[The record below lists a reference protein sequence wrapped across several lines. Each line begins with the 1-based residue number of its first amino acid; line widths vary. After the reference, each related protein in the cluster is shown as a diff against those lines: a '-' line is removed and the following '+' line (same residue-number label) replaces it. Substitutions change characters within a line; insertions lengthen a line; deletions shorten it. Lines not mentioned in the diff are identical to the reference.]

1 MVKNGCEPPGASWDW
16 TQVLWEAASALNHWT
31 VCLALP
37 RRTFHLPK
45 AIATASPYPQKAGY
59 HSVSKR
65 QSQRFFITLPI
76 HLKPKMTSGLL
87 PSVANLR
94 VYYCNERFPE
104 AGVPDEKDRDQTSG
118 FPIPPVRFQRMI
130 NKSRRQKR
138 QRWQK
143 LPWTLIPLIDF

>member
-1 MVKNGCEPPGASWDW
+1 
-16 TQVLWEAASALNHWT
+16 
-31 VCLALP
+31 
-37 RRTFHLPK
+37 
-45 AIATASPYPQKAGY
+45 
-59 HSVSKR
+59 
-65 QSQRFFITLPI
+65 
-76 HLKPKMTSGLL
+76 MTSGLL

-138 QRWQK
+138 QR
-143 LPWTLIPLIDF
+143 